1 MTSTAATIVSSAAQ
15 TTAQASAAVAS
26 ASASVNPVAP
36 PWLDPGHNAWQMTA
50 GTLVALQSIPG
61 LVVLYAGWVK
71 HKWSINSAFMAFY
84 AFAAVLVC
92 WVVWGYQ
99 MAFGTQMLPLVGYPA
114 ISVDLGFELE
124 DSNLPTAD
132 LTQAFPQASMVYFQF
147 VFSAITLVIIAG
159 SYLCRMN
166 FIAWMIFVPLWMTFS
181 YTIGAF
187 SIWGGGFLFKYGVI
201 DYSGG
206 YVIHLSSGT
215 AGFVGAWWI
224 GPRLASDRVDAKP
237 SNITLMLVGAGILWT
252 GWNGFN
258 GGDPYAA
265 SPDAGVAVLNT
276 NICTATS
283 LLVWTIM
290 DLIFFKKPSV
300 IGAVQGMITGL
311 VAITPAAGVVAGWGA
326 ILLGVGSGVVPW
338 ISMNILGRT
347 KIMRQVDDTLDVFH
361 THFVGAIV
369 GGVGTGLWATV
380 KGCEAF
386 GITNPGGAVAGNGR
400 QIGLQIVGALFII
413 GWNIVW
419 TSLIMMFIKFVCR
432 VPLRMTDEMCEIG
445 DYAIHGEEPY
455 TFEYYNRNYRRVAGY
470 EHPGKLTDE
479 EKAVRELRAS
489 KDYKRHDISSG
500 EILGD
505 GVIMGQD
512 PAAGRGSGEIM
523 PDKAVKSD

>member
-1 MTSTAATIVSSAAQ
+1 MTSTVAAAVTSGAAQ
-15 TTAQASAAVAS
+15 KTAQATAAIAS

-36 PWLDPGHNAWQMTA
+36 LWLDPGHNAWQMTA

-92 WVVWGYQ
+92 WVIWGYQ

-114 ISVDLGFELE
+114 IAVDMGFELE

-147 VFSAITLVIIAG
+147 VFAAITLVLIAG
-159 SYLCRMN
+159 SCLCRMN
-166 FIAWMIFVPLWMTFS
+166 FIAWMIFVPLWLTFS

-215 AGFVGAWWI
+215 AGFVSAWWI
-224 GPRLASDRVDAKP
+224 GPRLAADRVDAKP

-265 SPDAGVAVLNT
+265 SPDAGAAVLNT
-276 NICTATS
+276 NIATATS
-283 LLVWTIM
+283 LLTWTIM

-326 ILLGVGSGVVPW
+326 ILLGLGSGTVPW
-338 ISMNILGRT
+338 VSMNILGRT

-369 GGVGTGLWATV
+369 GGVGTG
-380 KGCEAF
+380 
-386 GITNPGGAVAGNGR
+386 
-400 QIGLQIVGALFII
+400 
-413 GWNIVW
+413 
-419 TSLIMMFIKFVCR
+419 MFTFCVF
-432 VPLRMTDEMCEIG
+432 TD
-445 DYAIHGEEPY
+445 
-455 TFEYYNRNYRRVAGY
+455 
-470 EHPGKLTDE
+470 
-479 EKAVRELRAS
+479 AS
-489 KDYKRHDISSG
+489 N
-500 EILGD
+500 
-505 GVIMGQD
+505 
-512 PAAGRGSGEIM
+512 
-523 PDKAVKSD
+523 

>member
-1 MTSTAATIVSSAAQ
+1 MTSVIASIASAGSAAPSA
-15 TTAQASAAVAS
+15 TSGAAAAAAASQ
-26 ASASVNPVAP
+26 SVSPVAP
-36 PWLDPGHNAWQMTA
+36 PWEDPGHTAWQLTA
-50 GTLVALQSIPG
+50 GTLVGLQSIPG

-84 AFAAVLVC
+84 AFACVLIC

-99 MAFGTQMLPLVGYPA
+99 MAFGTQMLPMVGYPA
-114 ISVDLGFELE
+114 IAVDMGFELE

-132 LTQAFPQASMVYFQF
+132 LVQAFPQAAMVYFQF
-147 VFSAITLVIIAG
+147 VFAAITLVLIAG

-166 FIAWMIFVPLWMTFS
+166 FHAWMIFVPLWLTFS

-224 GPRLASDRVDAKP
+224 GPRLDKDRVDAHP
-237 SNITLMLVGAGILWT
+237 SNVTLMLVGAGILWT

-276 NICTATS
+276 NIATAMS
-283 LLVWTIM
+283 LLTWTIM
-290 DLIFFKKPSV
+290 DIIFFKRPSV

-326 ILLGVGSGVVPW
+326 ILLGFGSGTVPW
-338 ISMNILGRT
+338 ISMNVMGRT
-347 KIMRQVDDTLDVFH
+347 ELFRKVDDTLDVFH

-369 GGVGTGLWATV
+369 GGIGTGMLPFFSSLFPTPNLAPLS
-380 KGCEAF
+380 
-386 GITNPGGAVAGNGR
+386 TNPRLTSPATRSLGH
-400 QIGLQIVGALFII
+400 QKGLRCLWHHQS
-413 GWNIVW
+413 GWRHRGQRR
-419 TSLIMMFIKFVCR
+419 TDR
-432 VPLRMTDEMCEIG
+432 VPDRRRTFHHRMECGMDI
-445 DYAIHGEEPY
+445 AH
-455 TFEYYNRNYRRVAGY
+455 
-470 EHPGKLTDE
+470 
-479 EKAVRELRAS
+479 
-489 KDYKRHDISSG
+489 HDIHQIRLPS
-500 EILGD
+500 
-505 GVIMGQD
+505 
-512 PAAGRGSGEIM
+512 P
-523 PDKAVKSD
+523 P